1 MNCPRCKSSEYSK
14 DGIVNLR
21 PRYKCKK
28 CVYRYTVEKKSDLK
42 SDETKRLALE
52 MYLEGLGFRSIGR
65 ILKISYGSVY
75 KWVKEW
81 GEKVSLPKSTRPIE
95 MAELDEMHTYIMSK
109 KNYGWLW
116 IAVDR
121 FGKRYVDFVRGDRAT
136 QTFKKLWVKI
146 KDLEVNGFCS
156 DYWKSYSELIPRA
169 CLKTKKFNKDAPL
182 RGVMSIFNA
191 RKNE

>member
-14 DGIVNLR
+14 DGIVSLR

-52 MYLEGLGFRSIGR
+52 LYLEGLGFRSIGR

-81 GEKVSLPKSTRPIE
+81 GEKVSLPKSTLSILCVETGQPKP
-95 MAELDEMHTYIMSK
+95 LKNFGSK
-109 KNYGWLW
+109 L
-116 IAVDR
+116 
-121 FGKRYVDFVRGDRAT
+121 
-136 QTFKKLWVKI
+136 KI
-146 KDLEVNGFCS
+146 
-156 DYWKSYSELIPRA
+156 
-169 CLKTKKFNKDAPL
+169 
-182 RGVMSIFNA
+182 
-191 RKNE
+191 

>member
-28 CVYRYTVEKKSDLK
+28 CVYRYPVEKKSDLK

-52 MYLEGLGFRSIGR
+52 ILGFKAIGR

-95 MAELDEMHTYIMSK
+95 MVELDEMRTYIMSK
-109 KNYGWLW
+109 KTTVGSGLLL
-116 IAVDR
+116 I
-121 FGKRYVDFVRGDRAT
+121 
-136 QTFKKLWVKI
+136 
-146 KDLEVNGFCS
+146 DLEKG
-156 DYWKSYSELIPRA
+156 
-169 CLKTKKFNKDAPL
+169 
-182 RGVMSIFNA
+182 MSILCVETGQHKPL
-191 RKNE
+191 KNFGSKLKI